1 VVLRLAAVAYP
12 ECSIPAGLELNIFR
26 VKFRRRVANGNCYI
40 GGDLWQLVSSG
51 ATQAVCE
58 K

>member
-1 VVLRLAAVAYP
+1 
-12 ECSIPAGLELNIFR
+12 
-26 VKFRRRVANGNCYI
+26 VANGNCYI